1 MSVQLNAIA
10 DGTIT
15 LRLKVVSGSSRD
27 RIVGALGDELKIAV
41 SKPPEG
47 GAANKAVLALLAKA
61 LGVPKTQISLI
72 SGQANPHKQVA
83 IRGLEIETIR
93 LKLPLD

>member
-15 LRLKVVSGSSRD
+15 LRLKVVPGSSRD
-27 RIVGALGDELKIAV
+27 RIVGVLGDELKIAV

-47 GAANKAVLALLAKA
+47 GAANKAVLALLAKV
-61 LGVPKTQISLI
+61 LGIPKTQIRLI
-72 SGQANPHKQVA
+72 SGQTNPHKQVA
-83 IRGLEIETIR
+83 IRGLGIETIR
-93 LKLPLD
+93 MKLSLD

>member
-1 MSVQLNAIA
+1 MPVPLIENA

-15 LRLKVVSGSSRD
+15 LRVKVVPGSSRD

-47 GAANKAVLALLAKA
+47 GAANKAVLALLAKT
-61 LGVPKTQISLI
+61 LGISKSDVWLT
-72 SGQANPHKQVA
+72 SGQTNPHKQIA
-83 IRGLEIETIR
+83 IRGIQAAAIR
-93 LKLPLD
+93 AKLPLE